1 MSLGNQIHELRKKQ
15 NLSQEQLAEKVGVA
29 RQTISKWELGETA
42 PDIKQAQMLSQIF
55 NVSLNELLGNEAKK
69 SVSITHN
76 CKEKNRV
83 TWRRII
89 TASAAVLMCFVIVGV
104 FGVVQRS
111 QILHPEGIEGT
122 VAINRK
128 NSVHIEQRSAK
139 TIAFNEKNKPMI
151 ICEVPEGFVADAERS
166 GFYTDENDNFI
177 KFNSDYADNVVNP
190 LLGTD
195 YCSYYENEGY
205 HSYMDMA
212 CAAMYYDLPKLGI
225 FSSTE
230 KLHLAGGAQLI
241 REQLCAGQDAD
252 YYAINGGLT
261 GSGDAMRIYGF
272 ALHFENSTWL
282 ITLKDYEDNYY
293 FITVKDPTGVG
304 KSIDTISEFISYIY
318 AGNAVQYSNML
329 DSAALQTARNA
340 FTEYMVNHIND
351 SGIHGYFVFKADN
364 SRFVIIHD
372 GATVG
377 VYYSIESALGAMLD
391 NPDLSKLS
399 ATDVNNLWIYE

>member
-83 TWRRII
+83 TWRKII

-151 ICEVPEGFVADAERS
+151 VCEVPEGFVADAERS

-252 YYAINGGLT
+252 YFAINGGLT

-318 AGNAVQYSNML
+318 AGNAVQYSNIL